1 MSEDTAAADREE
13 AGEQLTALKFVGPAT
28 AGSLREAGF
37 DAAAVRQKR
46 VSYRE
51 LVDAGVNP
59 GVATKIRREHSLH
72 WSLGDD
78 EDKNLQQRSD
88 QVRGLRD
95 EERAW
100 VAASS
105 GDWAD
110 ADGPSTGDDGA
121 AEADGSGSSEAAEA
135 AWRERSRPDPVETL
149 DAVPDAAVEKL
160 GSAGITSVRSLAT
173 VTPEHVADLLG
184 FDPET
189 VEAWRD
195 AAAERV

>member
-1 MSEDTAAADREE
+1 MSEETVAD
-13 AGEQLTALKFVGPAT
+13 ADDAVADPTTLKFVGPAT
-28 AGSLREAGF
+28 AGTLREAGYG
-37 DAAAVRQKR
+37 AAAVRGKR
-46 VSYRE
+46 VSYRM
-51 LVDAGVNP
+51 LVERGVNP
-59 GVATKIRREHSLH
+59 GVATKIRREHSLP
-72 WSLGDD
+72 WSMGDE
-78 EDKNLQQRSD
+78 EDADLRTRSG

-95 EERAW
+95 EEREW

-110 ADGPSTGDDGA
+110 ADADGNA
-121 AEADGSGSSEAAEA
+121 TAEADGSGSSRAAEA
-135 AWRERSRPDPVETL
+135 AWRDRSRPDPVESL
-149 DAVPDAAVEKL
+149 DSVPSDAAEKL

-189 VEAWRD
+189 VERWRD

>member
-1 MSEDTAAADREE
+1 MSEESATDGDE
-13 AGEQLTALKFVGPAT
+13 AGEELTGLKFVGPAT
-28 AGSLREAGF
+28 AERLGEAGY
-37 DAAAVRQKR
+37 DAAAVRGKR
-46 VSYRE
+46 VSYRM
-51 LVDAGVNP
+51 LVDAGVNA

-78 EDKNLQQRSD
+78 EDNDLQRRSD

-105 GDWAD
+105 GDWAS
-110 ADGPSTGDDGA
+110 ADGPSGTDET
-121 AEADGSGSSEAAEA
+121 AEADGGGSSAQAEA
-135 AWRERSRPDPVETL
+135 AWRERSRPDPVESL
-149 DAVPDAAVEKL
+149 DAVPDGAAEKL